1 VLRFAARTPEVRTIN
16 VCIVPYGEVATV
28 DDGAGPYL
36 ERFLPGAFR
45 EQVKEARTAPL
56 RIWLNLAH
64 RRKAVI
70 GHATGLTERD
80 GGLYGIFTVHP
91 GATGDEVLA
100 AICDGLLVGVSMQ
113 ATPLR
118 SRQVDGVT
126 LRQQAHLCGVALVS
140 DPAYR
145 HAKVL
150 SIRKALAASRQA
162 PPRPWKPP
170 CGNWSGSTGGCGRSP
185 API

>member
-1 VLRFAARTPEVRTIN
+1 M
-16 VCIVPYGEVATV
+16 ATV

-80 GGLYGIFTVHP
+80 GGLYGTFAVHP
-91 GATGDEVLA
+91 GATGDQVLA

-118 SRQVDGVT
+118 SREIDGVT
-126 LRQQAHLCGVALVS
+126 FRRQGCAESPSFPTPPIGTRRCWVS
-140 DPAYR
+140 
-145 HAKVL
+145 AK
-150 SIRKALAASRQA
+150 RYAASRRA
-162 PPRPWKPP
+162 PPHPWKPP
-170 CGNWSGSTGGCGRSP
+170 CGNWSGSTGSCEHSP
-185 API
+185 APIWTMSWRCERSSVGRPGPAAPT